1 MPSASDVGRLEI
13 SANGV
18 DWAPVATYT
27 DTTPNWSARAET
39 ISLDDLDD
47 VGNLQLRFSVESQS
61 GLMWY
66 IDDVY
71 VGAPATDGV
80 YLPIILRQ

>member
-1 MPSASDVGRLEI
+1 MRSANDVGRLEI
-13 SANGV
+13 SDNGV

-27 DTTPNWSARAET
+27 DTTSNWTAWAET
-39 ISLDDLDD
+39 IGLDDFDD
-47 VGNLQLRFSVESQS
+47 VENLQLRFSAESQS

-71 VGAPATDGV
+71 IGAPAEDGV
-80 YLPIILRQ
+80 YLPIIFR